1 MASLGS
7 KLLRPLILCGPSGAG
22 KSTLV
27 KKFLLRDFGAKF
39 GFSVSHTTRK
49 PREGEVDGV
58 DYHFVASKAHLQE
71 LIDSKPCSS
80 GSSAAPSKQP
90 FFVETAQVHG
100 NLYGT
105 SFDAVR
111 RVQEQGRICLL
122 DIDIQGVRTI
132 HNSRAL
138 EANSC
143 FMTPPLALL
152 EERLRGRGSET
163 EDSLRTRLANAERE
177 LAEAQEAGE
186 ELFQAMIVADSTAEI
201 YEQLVPK
208 LHEWYPQ
215 LTNS

>member
-1 MASLGS
+1 MAT

-58 DYHFVASKAHLQE
+58 DYHFVASEARLQE
-71 LIDSKPCSS
+71 LIDSKPCSG
-80 GSSAAPSKQP
+80 GSTQP
-90 FFVETAQVHG
+90 FFVETAHVHG

-138 EANSC
+138 ETNSC
-143 FMTPPLALL
+143 FITPPLAQL

-186 ELFQAMIVADSTAEI
+186 ELFQAIIVADSTAEI

-208 LHEWYPQ
+208 LHEWYPE
-215 LTNS
+215 LTK